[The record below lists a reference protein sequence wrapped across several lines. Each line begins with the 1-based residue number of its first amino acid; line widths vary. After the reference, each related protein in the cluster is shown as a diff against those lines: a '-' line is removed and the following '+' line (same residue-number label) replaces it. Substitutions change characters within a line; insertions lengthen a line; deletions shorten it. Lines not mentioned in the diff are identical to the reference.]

1 MSVAVVNTEKPE
13 VGRAGILS
21 AAASLFCLHGY
32 GGVSL
37 RAIAAAAGI
46 KAGSIY
52 YHFASKDAIV
62 TEILDVGIV
71 AVHNEARAAVEAL
84 PNDAPPEVI
93 FRAAVRGHLCALLE
107 HGDYTSANVRI
118 FGQVPPAVRKANLPV
133 RKAYEHYLDVLL
145 SELQTAGAI
154 RPNVNISRLRLLL
167 IGALNATLEW
177 FDPNQ
182 GSVEELADDYANIF
196 LNGILDK
203 TGENRWAT

>member
-1 MSVAVVNTEKPE
+1 MSVAEVKTEKPE

-21 AAASLFCLHGY
+21 AAASLFRLHGY

-62 TEILDVGIV
+62 TEILDAGIV
-71 AVHNEARAAVEAL
+71 AVHDEARNAVEAL

-93 FRAAVRGHLCALLE
+93 FRATVRGHLRALLE

-118 FGQVPPAVRKANLPV
+118 FGQVPPAVREANLPV
-133 RKAYEHYLDVLL
+133 RRAYEKYLDALL
-145 SELQTAGAI
+145 SDLQAAGAI
-154 RPNVNISRLRLLL
+154 RADVNISRLRLLL
-167 IGALNATLEW
+167 IGAMNATLEW

-182 GSVEELADDYANIF
+182 GSVEALADDYANIF

-203 TGENRWAT
+203 TGENQWAT